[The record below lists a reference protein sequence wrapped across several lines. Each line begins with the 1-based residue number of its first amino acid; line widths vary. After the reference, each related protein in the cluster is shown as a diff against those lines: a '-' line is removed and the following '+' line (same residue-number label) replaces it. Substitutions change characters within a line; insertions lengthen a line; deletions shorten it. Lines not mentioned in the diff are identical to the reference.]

1 MIARQVRLDRPRSIC
16 RPSTSFAAV
25 RPPVRADQP
34 SARREVGSR
43 PCTSAVADRSSPTAV
58 PSAQKPACTNSRTC
72 GYIADGGFRWRL
84 HGAGWDGCR
93 LGAQVSRAALRR
105 IHAGEVTKTAATGRG
120 QRAMQVRAWVVS
132 LVLAARRGDSQAAAA
147 LTGLSR
153 PQASASTTTAA
164 AGRRAEVC
172 PPPVK

>member
-1 MIARQVRLDRPRSIC
+1 MAPDGMAAGLVRKCPEPRCDGSMLAKSP
-16 RPSTSFAAV
+16 RR
-25 RPPVRADQP
+25 RPPAAD
-34 SARREVGSR
+34 S
-43 PCTSAVADRSSPTAV
+43 
-58 PSAQKPACTNSRTC
+58 
-72 GYIADGGFRWRL
+72 
-84 HGAGWDGCR
+84 
-93 LGAQVSRAALRR
+93 
-105 IHAGEVTKTAATGRG
+105 GRG

-164 AGRRAEVC
+164 AGRCAEVC